1 MVTPGNHSLRVTFSA
16 EGNRQVS
23 KAVSLPWDALFSEI
37 SAAFTP
43 ETSRKKRAGGGVS
56 RLEVTVGRAAPQL
69 PQNID
74 IK

>member
-1 MVTPGNHSLRVTFSA
+1 MVTPGNHSLRVTFA
-16 EGNRQVS
+16 EGSRKAS

-43 ETSRKKRAGGGVS
+43 ESSKKKRAGGGVS
-56 RLEVTVGRAAPQL
+56 RLDVTVGRVAPQV
-69 PQNID
+69 PKSID